1 MSEILT
7 QILILKFDFNE
18 NNVSNNN
25 IDNTWKTVKTSQYNT
40 VNNKVNNRRFNSIDV
55 SNKYHPISIHEN
67 EVTEPRIN
75 NRMNN
80 NVDKYKNTFNSNI
93 ESNVTICKRRPT
105 SVINQFPE
113 RDTIGV
119 SEDSKDLI
127 PGSTKYNEAILF
139 GQKAYVLGTSMVKD
153 IRRNEFN
160 PV

>member
-1 MSEILT
+1 
-7 QILILKFDFNE
+7 
-18 NNVSNNN
+18 
-25 IDNTWKTVKTSQYNT
+25 
-40 VNNKVNNRRFNSIDV
+40 
-55 SNKYHPISIHEN
+55 
-67 EVTEPRIN
+67 
-75 NRMNN
+75 MNN

-139 GQKAYVLGTSMVKD
+139 GQKAYVLGASLVKD
-153 IRRNEFN
+153 IGSNEFN